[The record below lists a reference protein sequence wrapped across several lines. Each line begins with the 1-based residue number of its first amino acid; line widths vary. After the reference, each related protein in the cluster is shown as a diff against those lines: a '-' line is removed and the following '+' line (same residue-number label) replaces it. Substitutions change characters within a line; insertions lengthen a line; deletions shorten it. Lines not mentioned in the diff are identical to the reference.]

1 MKFKHKNV
9 LVYGMSISGEWV
21 AKLLRKCNANVFL
34 FDDNIEV
41 VNKKKIK
48 NCYVLEELNE
58 NLIEQFDFLVVSPSI
73 EKDNKHLLFA
83 KRLNKKIYSELEFAS
98 QFCKKFVAVTGT
110 NGKTTTTKMI
120 TSLLQ
125 TKHKAIACGNIGYPL
140 SRAVLESKKSIK
152 VVEVSSFMLEN
163 AETFSPQVAT
173 ITNIEPDHLIRH
185 KTMEEYSN
193 LKKSIFKNL
202 KQTDYAVINIDLNI
216 KPTEETQVVT
226 YSYSKNADVCVKNGV
241 IWLHNQKVVS
251 LNELKL
257 KGKHNIYN
265 IMCAICYAYIYKIK
279 INKIRNVLINLQS
292 EKFRIEK
299 IATVNEIN
307 FVNDSKSTNIAST
320 LASVET
326 VKGAI
331 ILLLGGSNKDLDYK
345 PMFNK
350 LTKRVK
356 QVVVFGEIANQLIL
370 ANDNKLKIEK
380 CEDLNQA
387 FKFALTCAK
396 PNDTILL
403 SPATA
408 SYDQY
413 SSYIERGKHFDNLVK
428 DYIMENS
435 KTVKNEIKTSK
446 K

>member
-9 LVYGMSISGEWV
+9 LVYGMSVSGEWA
-21 AKLLRKCNANVFL
+21 AKLLIKQKANVFL
-34 FDDNIEV
+34 FDDNIDV
-41 VNKKKIK
+41 LNKKKIK

-73 EKDNKHLLFA
+73 EKDNKHLLSA

-98 QFCKKFVAVTGT
+98 QFCKKLVAITGT
-110 NGKTTTTKMI
+110 NGKTTTTKII
-120 TSLLQ
+120 TALLQ
-125 TKHKAIACGNIGYPL
+125 SKYKAIACGNIGYPL

-163 AETFSPQVAT
+163 AETFSPLVAT

-202 KQTDYAVINIDLNI
+202 KQTDYAVVNIDFNI
-216 KPTEETQVVT
+216 NPTEETQIVT
-226 YSYSKNADVCVKNGV
+226 YSYNKNADVCVKNGV
-241 IWLHNQKVVS
+241 IYLHNQRIVS
-251 LNELKL
+251 INELNL

-265 IMCAICYAYIYKIK
+265 IMCAICFAYIYKIK
-279 INKIRNVLINLQS
+279 PNKIRNVLVNLQG
-292 EKFRIEK
+292 EKYRIEK
-299 IATVNEIN
+299 VATVNEIN
-307 FVNDSKSTNIAST
+307 FVNDSKSTNISST

-345 PMFNK
+345 PMFSK

-356 QVVVFGEIANQLIL
+356 QVVVFGEIANQLVCENNEKFPI
-370 ANDNKLKIEK
+370 NKFEN
-380 CEDLNQA
+380 LNKA
-387 FKFALTCAK
+387 FEFALTCAK

-413 SSYIERGKHFDNLVK
+413 NNYIERGKHFDNLVK
-428 DYIMENS
+428 DFVIESS
-435 KTVKNEIKTSK
+435 KVKNEIKTSK